1 MNKQNIRAQDYH
13 QRTKHRLDAYARGPE
28 GLDWDNQPDPF
39 RRFAG
44 CPQIA
49 LPLKAA
55 ELTVPY
61 KDLFIPHAVSPA
73 ILCQE
78 NIAILCELSMGLTA
92 WKVYGSSRWSLR
104 CNPSSGNL
112 HPTEGYLLLPET
124 REMDAGVYHYLS
136 HDHALE
142 QRCTFDPALSAS
154 LLPPGSLLMGLSSIH
169 WREVWKYG
177 ERAYRYCQLDVGHL
191 IAGIRYAAA
200 CLGWRVTLQENW
212 DDDAIATVF
221 GLNRK
226 QDFTTAE
233 HESPDVMLLIECIQ
247 QDVAPALDIAALTEV
262 CANGQWQGQAN
273 ALSTEHDFTWPIID
287 DVSQTCFKPEIAD
300 NDEPVTARPRQNAL
314 PEILQPNYLKT
325 QKASVII
332 RQRRSA
338 QAFDGTSSLPF
349 SVFCRMLDA
358 LLPRNDIPPFDV
370 GFFNPRLHL
379 VFFIHRVEGL
389 NPGLYCLPRSQSGE
403 QLLRNEFNDQF
414 QWQRLDNIPDT
425 IPLFLLVRAKC
436 GQAAHTLSC
445 HQAIAADSA
454 FSLAMIAE
462 FEKPL
467 EAGDWMYRQL
477 FWEAGAVGQ
486 SLYLE
491 AEAAGVR
498 GTGIGCYFDDKVHET
513 LGINNERLQ
522 DLYHFTVGTPQLD
535 SRMGTLLPYAH
546 LEHETHKSC

>member
-1 MNKQNIRAQDYH
+1 MKKPNIRARDYH

-28 GLDWDNQPDPF
+28 GLDWDDQPDPF
-39 RRFAG
+39 RRFDG
-44 CPQIA
+44 CPRIS
-49 LPLKAA
+49 LPLKAR
-55 ELTVPY
+55 ELNTAY
-61 KDLFIPHAVSPA
+61 KDLFIPHAVTPA
-73 ILCQE
+73 NFCQE
-78 NIAILCELSMGLTA
+78 SIAILCELSMGLSA

-112 HPTEGYLLLPET
+112 HPTEGYLLLPGT
-124 REMDAGVYHYLS
+124 REMDAGIYHYLS
-136 HDHALE
+136 HDHVVE
-142 QRCTFDPALSAS
+142 QRCTFDPARSES
-154 LLPPGSLLMGLSSIH
+154 LLPPGSFLMGLSSIH
-169 WREVWKYG
+169 WREAWKYG

-212 DDDAIATVF
+212 DDGAIATVF
-221 GLNRK
+221 GLNREE
-226 QDFTTAE
+226 DFAAAE
-233 HESPDVMLLIECIQ
+233 HESPDAVLLIESLP
-247 QDVAPALDIAALTEV
+247 QDITPALDIAALITA
-262 CANGQWQGQAN
+262 CIHCQWQGQAN
-273 ALSTEHDFTWPIID
+273 TVSGQHEFSWPIID
-287 DVSQTCFKPEIAD
+287 DVTHACLKTDAAVNTDSFPVPVKQTTFS
-300 NDEPVTARPRQNAL
+300 N
-314 PEILQPNYLKT
+314 ILQPDYFKT
-325 QKASVII
+325 QEASAII

-338 QAFDGTSSLPF
+338 QAFDGQSALPF

-370 GFFNPRLHL
+370 GFFDPRVHL
-379 VFFIHRVEGL
+379 VFFVHRVEGL

-403 QLLRNEFNDQF
+403 RLLRDEFNDQF
-414 QWQRLDNIPDT
+414 QWQRLENIPDT

-462 FEKPL
+462 FEKSL
-467 EAGDWMYRQL
+467 EAGDWVYRQL
-477 FWEAGAVGQ
+477 FWEAGVLGQ

-535 SRMGTLLPYAH
+535 SRMATLLPYAH
-546 LEHETHKSC
+546 LESRDP